1 MFSCATSR
9 VGPSSTAGE
18 LPAPPCAADPP
29 PTDCHDRHSTAD
41 ILQKP
46 TEANGRVLVQLA
58 DGELISIKSCNLKPL
73 SRPSVPT
80 SPASTFTSRPSVPTS
95 PASTFTYTGI
105 NWAEYSQ
112 LEARV
117 RSLEGADGTHT
128 AAATFLA
135 DAKKEHRGACSKL
148 TACTRASEEAKE
160 NIEACETSWCAARA
174 VLLTPRA
181 ALAHA

>member
-1 MFSCATSR
+1 M
-9 VGPSSTAGE
+9 
-18 LPAPPCAADPP
+18 
-29 PTDCHDRHSTAD
+29 
-41 ILQKP
+41 
-46 TEANGRVLVQLA
+46 
-58 DGELISIKSCNLKPL
+58 
-73 SRPSVPT
+73 
-80 SPASTFTSRPSVPTS
+80 
-95 PASTFTYTGI
+95 
-105 NWAEYSQ
+105 
-112 LEARV
+112 

-135 DAKKEHRGACSKL
+135 EAKKEHRGACSKL